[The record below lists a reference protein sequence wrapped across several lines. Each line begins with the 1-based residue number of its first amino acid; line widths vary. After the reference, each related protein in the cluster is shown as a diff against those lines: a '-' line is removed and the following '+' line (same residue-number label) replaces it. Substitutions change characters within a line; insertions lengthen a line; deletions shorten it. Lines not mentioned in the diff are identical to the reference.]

1 MRKLSLKISL
11 VAALGVLCVAGVSQA
26 ATYHWTLVKR
36 AHTTGFPNG
45 ATVNARGF
53 AHAKGIAISA
63 KTTARETFKV
73 SWTED
78 CTRGSVLKVISGSF
92 TSHGV
97 GAKTPIK
104 LGVANPDSCSVIVT
118 AAPQQAGSFYLSV
131 WRR

>member
-1 MRKLSLKISL
+1 MRKLPLKISL
-11 VAALGVLCVAGVSQA
+11 VAALGVLCVAGVSEA

-36 AHTTGFPNG
+36 VHTTGVTNG
-45 ATVNARGF
+45 ATVDAQNI
-53 AHAKGIAISA
+53 AHPKGIAISA
-63 KTTARETFKV
+63 KTMVRETFKV
-73 SWTED
+73 SWTEN
-78 CTRGSVLKVISGSF
+78 CTRGPALKSISGSF

-104 LGVANPDSCSVIVT
+104 LALTNPDSCFVIVT